1 MTRPYVGDA
10 RRIRLSETD
19 LDPGSVVSGRP
30 VVRADVFG
38 EVAGAEVGVWEITPG
53 VVTDVEVDEVFVVLS
68 GSGEVVFVDRGER
81 LDLGPGSMV
90 RLHAG
95 ERTEWRVTETI
106 RKVYV
111 AG

>member
-1 MTRPYVGDA
+1 MTRHVGDVHGL
-10 RRIRLSETD
+10 RLSDGE
-19 LDPGSVVSGRP
+19 LDPASVVSGQP
-30 VVRADVFG
+30 VVRTDVFG
-38 EVAGAEVGVWEITPG
+38 EVAGAEVGVWEITAG
-53 VVTDVEVDEVFVVLS
+53 VVTDVETDEVFVVLS
-68 GSGEVVFVDRGER
+68 GAGEVVFLASGER
-81 LDLGPGSMV
+81 VDLRPGSMV